1 MKKQQNNST
10 KAWALQAALSV
21 ALLSISAVLLASSF
35 NSTPGQANNPLTSDD
50 NHDDCDHHHHG
61 NDCNT
66 ATPIKH
72 VIVLIGENWTFDS
85 IFGTYQ
91 PRRHQSV
98 DNLLSR
104 GIVTASGAPGPN
116 FDYSQ
121 QFQINQPYPPTYF
134 IDAMSTAGKTAY
146 SLWLIFNFQQTL
158 MPLKLARNEITVN
171 FSLPL

>member
-21 ALLSISAVLLASSF
+21 GLLSISAVLLPSSF
-35 NSTPGQANNPLTSDD
+35 TSSPGQANTAAES
-50 NHDDCDHHHHG
+50 DHHHH
-61 NDCNT
+61 NDCDNDPDECNT

-104 GIVTASGAPGPN
+104 
-116 FDYSQ
+116 
-121 QFQINQPYPPTYF
+121 
-134 IDAMSTAGKTAY
+134 
-146 SLWLIFNFQQTL
+146 
-158 MPLKLARNEITVN
+158 
-171 FSLPL
+171 

>member
-1 MKKQQNNST
+1 MKKQQNHST
-10 KAWALQAALSV
+10 KAWALQAGLSV

-35 NSTPGQANNPLTSDD
+35 NSTPGQANTAPMSNDD
-50 NHDDCDHHHHG
+50 HHDCDHHHHG

-72 VIVLIGENWTFDS
+72 VIILIGENWTFDS

-104 GIVTASGAPGPN
+104 GIVTASGAPG
-116 FDYSQ
+116 
-121 QFQINQPYPPTYF
+121 
-134 IDAMSTAGKTAY
+134 
-146 SLWLIFNFQQTL
+146 
-158 MPLKLARNEITVN
+158 
-171 FSLPL
+171 

>member
-1 MKKQQNNST
+1 MKKQQNHST
-10 KAWALQAALSV
+10 KAWALQVAVSV

-35 NSTPGQANNPLTSDD
+35 NSSPAQANNAPMSDED
-50 NHDDCDHHHHG
+50 HHDCDHGHHG

-91 PRRHQSV
+91 PRRNQSV

-104 GIVTASGAPGPN
+104 GIVTVSGAPGPN
-116 FDYSQ
+116 FVLSQ
-121 QFQINQPYPPTYF
+121 QFQIDQPFPTKYF
-134 IDAMSTAGKTAY
+134 IDAMATAGKTAY
-146 SLWLIFNFQQTL
+146 QQAPGTPSFPPPNTAYIPPAPGGL
-158 MPLKLARNEITVN
+158 D
-171 FSLPL
+171 